1 MRHKLSKDGLIGNV
15 DKMLKCLTLQNS
27 VDLWQFTETISC
39 SWQIHSK
46 WWGMAGFAR
55 WWVVF
60 CCCYCCSFFFS
71 FPSSRKTLKCTQGH
85 ANMTAC
91 CWGRMLR
98 EGKAEI
104 SAWSFGFTTPP
115 GLTQLPLP
123 LSPFPLQITSL
134 CPPTA
139 PRLLQAGFPLSSPS
153 QSYHL
158 LPFTPPLLLSPG
170 CKITSFLLF
179 LLLLNGRGLEPREK
193 KGAA

>member
-1 MRHKLSKDGLIGNV
+1 MTIYGDDKLFLTNSFQMVRDGWFCKV
-15 DKMLKCLTLQNS
+15 VS
-27 VDLWQFTETISC
+27 
-39 SWQIHSK
+39 
-46 WWGMAGFAR
+46 GFLLLLLL
-55 WWVVF
+55 
-60 CCCYCCSFFFS
+60 FFFFT